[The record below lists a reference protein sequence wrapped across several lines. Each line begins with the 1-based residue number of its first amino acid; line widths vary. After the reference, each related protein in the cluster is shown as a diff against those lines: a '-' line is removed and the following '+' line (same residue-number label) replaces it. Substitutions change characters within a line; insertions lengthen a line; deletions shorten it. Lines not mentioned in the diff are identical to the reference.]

1 MYKLEHRR
9 CEHNYFCVMYQE
21 KILTIFKTLLQKNE
35 PFVIAYRPVGSSVG
49 RSSCYWITFRQRY
62 VRVIDS
68 NIKNGEAN
76 VVFLISAN
84 HYL

>member
-1 MYKLEHRR
+1 
-9 CEHNYFCVMYQE
+9 MYQR

-49 RSSCYWITFRQRY
+49 HAVVVIGLHSDKRY

-68 NIKNGEAN
+68 NIKNGEGKRS
-76 VVFLISAN
+76 VSYISKSLPLRIV
-84 HYL
+84 YFRQI